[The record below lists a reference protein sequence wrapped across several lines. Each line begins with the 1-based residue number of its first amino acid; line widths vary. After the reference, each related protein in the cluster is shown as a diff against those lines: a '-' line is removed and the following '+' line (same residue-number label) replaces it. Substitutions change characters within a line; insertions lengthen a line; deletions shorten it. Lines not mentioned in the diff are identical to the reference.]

1 MERCSSQRG
10 KQTPEIVCAVE
21 EKEGKQCFYEQSQKL
36 QWMENGKSWKEKY
49 TQTRLP
55 SNRKKNHWRSHSI
68 KHYRSFYIKDDI
80 SHQCSQT
87 SVLKTVT
94 VPDYQPAEH
103 ELHRVLYCY
112 LSRAYLP
119 FNVSKQTAGSQ
130 AEEVRSEPLVTQLL
144 LHQYQPHQG
153 ILRCANTP
161 RWLKPNLHPTHTQRD
176 NASIL
181 YWKAE

>member
-1 MERCSSQRG
+1 MCIMERCSSQRG

-87 SVLKTVT
+87 SVLNSYGPWLSACWTWAAQSSVLLFEQSL
-94 VPDYQPAEH
+94 PDVQCLQAD
-103 ELHRVLYCY
+103 CW
-112 LSRAYLP
+112 LP
-119 FNVSKQTAGSQ
+119 GGRG
-130 AEEVRSEPLVTQLL
+130 EEWAI
-144 LHQYQPHQG
+144 G
-153 ILRCANTP
+153 
-161 RWLKPNLHPTHTQRD
+161 HPTPPSSVPATPGHP
-176 NASIL
+176 AL
-181 YWKAE
+181 CEYPPLA